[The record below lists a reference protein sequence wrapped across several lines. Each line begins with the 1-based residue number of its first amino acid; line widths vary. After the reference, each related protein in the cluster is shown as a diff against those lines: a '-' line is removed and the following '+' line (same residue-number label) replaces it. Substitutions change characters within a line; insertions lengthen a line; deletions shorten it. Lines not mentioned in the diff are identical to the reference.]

1 MQMIPHLAKSKEKL
15 KRRLMRVKGESEK
28 AALKLNIKKTKT
40 KASSPITSWQIEGKK
55 WKQQQILFSWA
66 SKSLQMLNAAMKL
79 RLAPWK
85 KAMTN

>member
-1 MQMIPHLAKSKEKL
+1 MQMITHLAKSKEKP

-55 WKQQQILFSWA
+55 WKQ
-66 SKSLQMLNAAMKL
+66 
-79 RLAPWK
+79 
-85 KAMTN
+85 